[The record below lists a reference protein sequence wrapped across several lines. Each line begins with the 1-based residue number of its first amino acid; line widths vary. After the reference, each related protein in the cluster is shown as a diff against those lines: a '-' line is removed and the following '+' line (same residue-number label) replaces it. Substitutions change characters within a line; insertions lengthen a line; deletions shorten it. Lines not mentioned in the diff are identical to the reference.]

1 MARIAFCQDGLIEY
15 MGFMQ
20 MSAVLK
26 AEGHQ
31 VEIFFDDQLRQDRF
45 AREVKRFRP
54 DIIGFSVLTPSRTWA
69 ADLARRLRAE
79 TGAITVCGNVDA
91 ILNPDAI
98 VATGA
103 FDLVCTGEGEDPLT
117 ELAGAIDAR
126 ADWTRIDGFWT
137 VLPHGEVIRNP
148 KAGLVD
154 MNELP
159 PIDRAMYD
167 KYRFFRRS
175 PYLRAYVGR
184 GCPFRCSFCSNTTL
198 TEAYGGSD
206 YLRKRDPEKFIA
218 DLEAMIAS
226 RPNKIKRIFLI
237 DEVLWFERTWLHEFL
252 RLYKERIGIPFSMHF
267 KFNGG
272 VNEDDVRLMVEAG
285 AVFIIVAAETGD
297 EEIRRT
303 IMNKP
308 VSNAHVLKIGTWM
321 KRLEAEGH
329 KIYYGS
335 SAFFG
340 LPGQTFETH
349 LEELDFFRE
358 FGGFYLWS
366 TFFQP
371 YPGLELTKDPQIAA
385 LLPEPPSFDTTLH
398 TAMYLD
404 LPDRVRLV
412 NLKKVYF
419 LMFRFPRLQR
429 PLAWL
434 CNFRIPVLFDV
445 LFALHFAYYYI
456 LSEGCS
462 FYQFLVH
469 AKDFG
474 LNPVL
479 RRFQPLNTSGRPFD
493 PGYPDERPSG
503 PTAPPVAPAAA
514 PALASVAGSRVPVE
528 IRRKA
533 G

>member
-26 AEGHQ
+26 AEGHT
-31 VEIFFDDQLRQDRF
+31 VEVFFDDQLHKRRF
-45 AREVKRFRP
+45 RRAIARFRP
-54 DIIGFSVLTPSRTWA
+54 DVIGFSVLTPSRSWA
-69 ADLARRLRAE
+69 AATASELRGL

-98 VATGA
+98 AATGA
-103 FDLVCTGEGEDPLT
+103 FDLVCTGEGERCLT
-117 ELAGAIDAR
+117 ELAAAVDAGT
-126 ADWTRIDGFWT
+126 DWTHITGFWT
-137 VLPHGEVIRNP
+137 VLADGEVIRNP
-148 KAGLVD
+148 KDQLVD
-154 MNELP
+154 MNALP

-167 KYRFFRRS
+167 KFRFFRRS

-206 YLRKRDPEKFIA
+206 YLRKQDPARFIA
-218 DLEAMIAS
+218 DLEAMVAS
-226 RPNKIKRIFLI
+226 RPNRIKRIFLI
-237 DEVLWFERTWLHEFL
+237 DEVLWFDRPWLHEFL

-272 VNEDDVRLMVEAG
+272 VNEDDVRLMAEAG

-297 EEIRRT
+297 EDLRRNL
-303 IMNKP
+303 MNKP
-308 VSNAHVLKIGTWM
+308 VSNAHVLAVGRWM
-321 KRLEAEGH
+321 KQH
-329 KIYYGS
+329 KVYYGS

-340 LPGQTFETH
+340 LPGQTFEKH

-371 YPGLELTKDPQIAA
+371 YPGLELTKEPEIAA
-385 LLPEPPSFDTTLH
+385 LLPDPPSFDSTLH

-445 LFALHFAYYYI
+445 LFAVHFAYYYI

-493 PGYPDERPSG
+493 PGYPDQRP
-503 PTAPPVAPAAA
+503 PAPRPATTEPPATPAPVPAAS
-514 PALASVAGSRVPVE
+514 ASAAGSRVPVE